1 MKRFKMTKHGAL
13 LAAMVLSA
21 CAQQQVAEDTTP
33 KNPTAVLDTRT
44 TNLGFKGQFAS
55 EAKLTTQTRADMQR
69 IDTEHEFTGAIMK
82 HLVSGTSQAHITR
95 LDKNLLWDLDKKEK
109 SYTECPLGGCG
120 VKPGVMALPQGG
132 ESRPDTSKEESC
144 PLKMVKN
151 EFDVKETGQTRVING
166 FDTREYLL
174 AWDVVAEDAQ
184 KRQAINRLTVN
195 VWTTPES
202 DAIKSVLT
210 TQATFEK
217 AYLSKVASEY
227 AGLQRVMPQE
237 ALAIV
242 SNYFF
247 STLSE
252 TDRKALL
259 GVGSKLDR
267 VKGFPISTKIEWY
280 ASGEAC
286 AAPKSKEDKKEAKLD
301 LKSGVG
307 GLMNSLAGKL
317 MDDKINKE
325 VEQSKDKPVFGFVQ
339 EVKAIK
345 MESVHDSV
353 MSVPAGYKMVNR
365 K

>member
-1 MKRFKMTKHGAL
+1 MTRNNLTKHGGL
-13 LAAMVLSA
+13 LAVLVLGA
-21 CAQQQVAEDTTP
+21 CAQQQVAEDATP
-33 KNPTAVLDTRT
+33 KTPTAVMETRT

-55 EAKLTTQTRADMQR
+55 EARLTTQTRADMQR

-109 SYTECPLGGCG
+109 SYSECPLGGCG
-120 VKPGVMALPQGG
+120 AKPGVVALPQGG
-132 ESRPDTSKEESC
+132 ESRPDSAKEESC

-151 EFDVKETGQTRVING
+151 EFDVKETGQTRVVNG

-174 AWDVVAEDAQ
+174 AWDVVAEDTQ
-184 KRQAINRLTVN
+184 KRKAINRLTVN

-202 DAIKSVLT
+202 DAIKAVLN

-242 SNYFF
+242 SNFF
-247 STLSE
+247 FNTLSDA
-252 TDRKALL
+252 DRKALL
-259 GVGSKLDR
+259 GVGQKLER
-267 VKGFPISTKIEWY
+267 VKGFPVSTKIEWY
-280 ASGEAC
+280 ASGDAC
-286 AAPKSKEDKKEAKLD
+286 AAPKPKEDKKESKLD
-301 LKSGVG
+301 LQSGVG
-307 GLMNSLAGKL
+307 GLMSSLAGKL
-317 MDDKINKE
+317 MDDKMNKE

-339 EVKAIK
+339 EVKSIK
-345 MESVHDSV
+345 MEGVHDSA
-353 MSVPAGYKMVNR
+353 MSVPAGYKLVNR